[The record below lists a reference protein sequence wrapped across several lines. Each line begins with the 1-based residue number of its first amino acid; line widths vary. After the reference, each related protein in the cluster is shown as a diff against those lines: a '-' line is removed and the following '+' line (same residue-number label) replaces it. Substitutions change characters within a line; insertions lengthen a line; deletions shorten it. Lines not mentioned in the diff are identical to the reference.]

1 MLEIR
6 TKNAGYSE
14 MHFSTVADPDSEH
27 PALSRGLAVFVGLLP
42 LLISACGLIPRMPI
56 QTARVVQTEQYEQF
70 FTIGSDDASTSCSAD
85 DRNYL
90 SRMFPRLIGPENWAS
105 LSVVFARPSICD
117 ELAAEQISILG
128 NMLAVVY
135 LTPGSVDEF
144 VLEGSGHYYL
154 VRKAD
159 RSIMMGGD
167 FQIKPTTHSVAD
179 MQRGFLDIDIQ
190 LITTMIGG
198 VNTYMHDADLRYRI
212 FIDLSRSDNDVYAI
226 DYAKR
231 HQAFLGEDMVSEM
244 VFAAGDRPGKLID
257 FRGVGLL
264 QTDY

>member
-1 MLEIR
+1 MLEIL
-6 TKNAGYSE
+6 TNSTGVSA
-14 MHFSTVADPDSEH
+14 MCASTVKHPDLTR
-27 PALSRGLAVFVGLLP
+27 PAPSRKLAVFLGLLP
-42 LLISACGLIPRMPI
+42 LLVSACSLIPRMPI
-56 QTARVVQTEQYEQF
+56 QIARVVQTEQYEQF
-70 FTIGSDDASTSCSAD
+70 FTFGSGDASTGCSAD

-90 SRMFPRLIGPENWAS
+90 SRMFPQLIGPENWAN

-117 ELAAEQISILG
+117 ELAAERISIVG
-128 NMLAVVY
+128 NMAAVVY
-135 LTPGSVDEF
+135 LMPGSVDEF

-167 FQIKPTTHSVAD
+167 FRVEPRTHTVAD
-179 MQRGFLDIDIQ
+179 MRRGFIDIDIQ

-198 VNTYMHDADLRYRI
+198 VTTYMHDAALRYRI
-212 FIDLSRSDNDVYAI
+212 FVDLSRSDDDVYSI
-226 DYAKR
+226 DYSQR
-231 HQAFLGEDMVSEM
+231 HQAFLGEDMISEI